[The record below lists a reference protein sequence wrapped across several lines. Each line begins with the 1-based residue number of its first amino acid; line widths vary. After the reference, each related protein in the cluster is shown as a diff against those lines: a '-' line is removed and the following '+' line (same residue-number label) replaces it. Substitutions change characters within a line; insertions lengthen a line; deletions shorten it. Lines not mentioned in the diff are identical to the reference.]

1 MEHPAPISSRVIPA
15 GLKGVFQLEPPGWT
29 RIEPQSVSGDPTPGL
44 EARVH
49 DPLWLLAR
57 QWQLGEFHGE
67 DAGTPVAVHVSS
79 TTSSIVAWQPG
90 DPSAGHPPRAWED
103 GAFLEP
109 PVERE
114 PTTGAGPGLRQRAEA
129 GAQFLAMLAD
139 AGIAAGSAVS
149 GVIVS
154 ECPLPAVA
162 ADPFDTSAP
171 ALQRVLA
178 GRVPDAEAIAQRL
191 EPGLAQSPPTLPAWF
206 AGLADQAA
214 ILEAA
219 QAWVAWYRAGVSPLP
234 DPAADSW
241 VTDRLEY
248 HFSIAAAGSGGSQ
261 TVLSAPQFDG
271 GKVDWYDFEHDP
283 SPASLQAAN
292 AGEAGPQ
299 PQPRDQTLLAT
310 PLRFAGMPASRY
322 WQFEDGQVNLGALE
336 AQPHD
341 LARLLLVEFAM
352 VFGNDWLVVPLDVPF
367 GSLTTVG
374 TVEYTTTFNERLTVA
389 EANDTARPGTFS
401 LFRISPSLDGLLVP
415 PSAMG
420 ALEGAALEDVLFLRD
435 ETANLAWAVE
445 RIVQGPSGDPRN
457 RAAEPQPEPFAPGTQ
472 PGADLDYLL
481 ETQVPDN
488 WIPFVPVATGDWTRV
503 LRKGAIVKRGA
514 DVEPIGIVLEP
525 GAQLDVQ
532 DEEIPREGVR
542 VQRIPVLARRVDG
555 TYDRWIARRATV
567 GRGEGASHLAFD
579 SAIGRSTE

>member
-1 MEHPAPISSRVIPA
+1 MERPLPISARAIPA
-15 GLKGVFQLEPPGWT
+15 GLKGLFQLEPPGWT
-29 RIEPQSVSGDPTPGL
+29 RLEPQSVSGDPTPGL

-79 TTSSIVAWQPG
+79 TTSPIVAWQPG
-90 DPSAGHPPRAWED
+90 DPGPPGHPARVWED
-103 GAFLEP
+103 GTFLEP

-114 PTTGAGPGLRQRAEA
+114 PTTAAGPGLRQRAEA
-129 GAQFLAMLAD
+129 GAQFLAVLGDSGIVD
-139 AGIAAGSAVS
+139 AGVAGA
-149 GVIVS
+149 IVS

-162 ADPFDTSAP
+162 GDPFDTSAP
-171 ALQRVLA
+171 ALQRLLA
-178 GRVPDAEAIAQRL
+178 GRIPDGEAIAQRL
-191 EPGLAQSPPTLPAWF
+191 EPGLAQAPPALPSWF
-206 AGLADQAA
+206 AGVADQAA
-214 ILEAA
+214 ILQAA
-219 QAWVAWYRAGVSPLP
+219 QEWLAWYRAGVSPQP
-234 DPAADSW
+234 DPSADSW

-248 HFSIAAAGSGGSQ
+248 RFSIAVAGSGGGQ
-261 TVLSAPQFDG
+261 TVLRAPQFGG
-271 GKVDWYDFEHDP
+271 GKVDWYVFEHDP
-283 SPASLQAAN
+283 QAAPLQV
-292 AGEAGPQ
+292 ATGGGAPQ
-299 PQPRDQTLLAT
+299 PQPREQTLLAT
-310 PLRFAGMPASRY
+310 PLRFAGMPAPRY

-367 GSLTTVG
+367 GSLTTID
-374 TVEYTTTFNERLTVA
+374 TVDYTTTFNERLTVA
-389 EANDTARPGTFS
+389 QANDAGRPGTFS

-457 RAAEPQPEPFAPGTQ
+457 RAAEPQPEPFQPGTE
-472 PGADLDYLL
+472 PGADLDYLI
-481 ETQVPDN
+481 ETQLPDN

-503 LRKGAIVKRGA
+503 LRKGAIVKKGA
-514 DVEPIGIVLEP
+514 DVEPVGILLQP

-532 DEEIPREGVR
+532 DEEIPREGRR

-555 TYDRWIARRATV
+555 TYDRWIARRASV
-567 GRGEGASHLAFD
+567 GRGEGASGLAFD
-579 SAIGRSTE
+579 SAIARTTQ